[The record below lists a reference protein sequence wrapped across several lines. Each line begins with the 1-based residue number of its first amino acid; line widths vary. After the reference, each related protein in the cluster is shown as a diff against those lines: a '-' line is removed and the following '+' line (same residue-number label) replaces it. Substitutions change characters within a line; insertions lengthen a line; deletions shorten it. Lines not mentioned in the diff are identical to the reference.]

1 MSGVKHTPVS
11 GVHPDLTALRAV
23 DACGGTYTPA
33 EEASGW
39 ADGHRAALAS
49 AMVAVG
55 RADGITAGLLEA
67 LNRLLDQLSAC
78 GVVLECMA
86 KPTPL
91 IELLNTHAADAAV
104 TAARAAIS
112 RATGPDTAGGGQ

>member
-1 MSGVKHTPVS
+1 MSRVKHTPVS
-11 GVHPDLTALRAV
+11 GVHPDLTAWRAV

-55 RADGITAGLLEA
+55 RADSITAELLEFAVAFRRMAEATTAPINTDAA
-67 LNRLLDQLSAC
+67 LN
-78 GVVLECMA
+78 
-86 KPTPL
+86 
-91 IELLNTHAADAAV
+91 ELGDDHELTLTVGQFREFYHAACAAI
-104 TAARAAIS
+104 ARA
-112 RATGPDTAGGGQ
+112 RGEQ